1 MNRNKALIITG
12 VILLVIALVVF
23 LVGGYLAGWDYIGFF
38 QSPLFIWICV
48 IIGLYAIGVI
58 SLLVVDKINRL

>member
-1 MNRNKALIITG
+1 MKRNKALIITG
-12 VILLVIALVVF
+12 VILLIVALVIF
-23 LVGGYLAGWDYIGFF
+23 LIGGWLAGWDFVGFF
-38 QSPLFIWICV
+38 KSPLFIWILV

>member
-1 MNRNKALIITG
+1 MKRNKALIITG
-12 VILLVIALVVF
+12 VILLIVALVIF
-23 LVGGYLAGWDYIGFF
+23 LIGGWLAGWDFVAFF
-38 QSPLFIWICV
+38 KSPLFIWILV